1 MNTFKN
7 RTISNMI
14 MTTKP
19 LIPNKTWIVTNN
31 REKVATLIK
40 DKKGYT
46 LTQGGRSFEAHDLTE
61 IKERF
66 GITISEED
74 VYPYDNSKIY
84 PTDIYG
90 YPVKARAYNP
100 LWNVQRKLPIYA
112 KSEKSK
118 SLYCAGYYVIK
129 FPKLWGKAFCPKL
142 ITLERYAYQGP
153 FKTEAE
159 ARKVLNTNYNE
170 NEND

>member
-1 MNTFKN
+1 MK
-7 RTISNMI
+7 IL
-14 MTTKP
+14 TKP
-19 LIPNKTWIVTNN
+19 LIPNKAWIVTNN
-31 REKVATLIK
+31 KEKVATLTK
-40 DKKGYT
+40 DKEGYI
-46 LTQGGRSFEAHDLTE
+46 LNRNGRKFEAHDLTE

-66 GITISEED
+66 GITISED
-74 VYPYDNSKIY
+74 DLKPFTSLKNV

-90 YPVKARAYNP
+90 FPVKAKAYNP

-142 ITLERYAYQGP
+142 ITLERYPYQGP

-159 ARKVLNTNYNE
+159 AKKVLNSNYS
-170 NEND
+170 DTST